1 MDKSRLRKQVYARLQ
16 RQRED
21 TRRRKSEAVWRRL
34 QRLKVFRL
42 AKTVCCYVSLPD
54 EVQTGP
60 LITQMLEAGKRVVVP
75 KVQGRRLALSEVKD
89 PAREL
94 VPGAF
99 GVLEPKPGAFRPVAM
114 ERLDLVLVPGLAF
127 DRRGH
132 RLGRG
137 EGYFDRFLARVPED
151 IPTIGICYDFQL
163 VDRLPNEPHDQAVGA
178 VISA

>member
-1 MDKSRLRKQVYARLQ
+1 MR
-16 RQRED
+16 
-21 TRRRKSEAVWRRL
+21 
-34 QRLKVFRL
+34 
-42 AKTVCCYVSLPD
+42 
-54 EVQTGP
+54 
-60 LITQMLEAGKRVVVP
+60 MLEAGKRVVVP
-75 KVQGRRLALSEVKD
+75 KVQGRRLALFEVND

-94 VPGAF
+94 APGAF
-99 GVLEPKPGAFRPVAM
+99 GVLEPKPGALRPVAV

-137 EGYFDRFLARVPED
+137 EGYFDRLLARLPKST
-151 IPTIGICYDFQL
+151 PTIGVCYDFQR

>member
-1 MDKSRLRKQVYARLQ
+1 
-16 RQRED
+16 
-21 TRRRKSEAVWRRL
+21 
-34 QRLKVFRL
+34 LKVFRL

-60 LITQMLEAGKRVVVP
+60 LIMRMLEAGKRVVVP
-75 KVQGRRLALSEVKD
+75 KVQGRRLALFEVRD

-94 VPGAF
+94 ASGAF
-99 GVLEPKPGAFRPVAM
+99 GVLEPTPGALRPVAL

-137 EGYFDRFLARVPED
+137 EGYFDRLLARLPKST
-151 IPTIGICYDFQL
+151 PTIGVCYDFQR

>member
-1 MDKSRLRKQVYARLQ
+1 M
-16 RQRED
+16 
-21 TRRRKSEAVWRRL
+21 
-34 QRLKVFRL
+34 
-42 AKTVCCYVSLPD
+42 CCYVSLPD

-94 VPGAF
+94 APGAF
-99 GVLEPKPGAFRPVAM
+99 GVLEPTGALRPVPVT
-114 ERLDLVLVPGLAF
+114 RLDLVLVPGIAF

-137 EGYFDRFLARVPED
+137 EGYFDRFLARVPKA

-163 VDRLPNEPHDQAVGA
+163 VDRLPTDPHDQAVRT